1 MAEYVYTGAV
11 PRNLFG
17 LIQGVNAWHAPA
29 DGTPS
34 QLAEGQ
40 TVVVDPGDSVRTDKE
55 YVHAELEETT
65 PAPKP
70 SSKGAQK

>member
-11 PRNLFG
+11 PRLLFG
-17 LIQGVNAWHAPA
+17 LSQAVNAWHSPA
-29 DGTPS
+29 DGNPS

-55 YVHAELEETT
+55 YVHAELEEI
-65 PAPKP
+65 PAAKS